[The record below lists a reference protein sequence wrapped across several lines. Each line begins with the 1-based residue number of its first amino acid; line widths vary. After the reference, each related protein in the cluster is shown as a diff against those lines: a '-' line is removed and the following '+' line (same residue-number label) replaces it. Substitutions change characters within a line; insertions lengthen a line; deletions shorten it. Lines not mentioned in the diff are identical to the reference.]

1 MIGLRSRQAPYYQYS
16 TLDAECARDAA
27 RRKAAEWFSL
37 SFDSIFFAGDRG
49 HPERNRLSGGTREA
63 PADSV
68 FVREIP
74 RPARENPAS
83 GMTPER
89 TEFESGLRRTLVE
102 FWEAEDHT
110 YDKGSNIFRESSL
123 AKRTSTSVVK
133 TSSPKPDGPGCRV
146 ALIGFGIVGRS
157 VAKILCE
164 GQSSSLRLT
173 CICNRNVERKK
184 QAWVPSDVTWTDDVQ
199 SVLQSDADVVI
210 ELIGGLTPAEQIVR
224 GALEAGKSVVTANKQ
239 LIARHGT
246 ELLQL
251 AASKGCQLE
260 FGASVAG
267 GVPVLPA
274 LRTGLCGDRLH
285 GIAGILNGT
294 CNYILSRIESARIP
308 FSEALE
314 EAQAR
319 GYAEADASED
329 LDGGDARAK
338 LTILALAGL
347 HTQVAPES
355 IRARTIR
362 TLDAID
368 FDYAAQL
375 GCTIRQISR
384 ADLKG
389 DTLFAEVGPC
399 LVASDSPFG
408 RVQRNLNLVLT
419 SGQYGGDMAFLGA
432 GAGGD
437 PTAVAVVSDVMFVA
451 QRLRAEKQAAAS
463 TMAAAQISSPT
474 ISSDFETPWY
484 LRFFVRDQPGIVA
497 RLAQILARHHL
508 NIDSLLQKPGFE
520 KSSLPFVI
528 TLEPCRDSQLHPAL
542 EEMSGLEFTLRP
554 CLCLPILK

>member
-1 MIGLRSRQAPYYQYS
+1 MP
-16 TLDAECARDAA
+16 
-27 RRKAAEWFSL
+27 K
-37 SFDSIFFAGDRG
+37 
-49 HPERNRLSGGTREA
+49 PESKT
-63 PADSV
+63 
-68 FVREIP
+68 
-74 RPARENPAS
+74 
-83 GMTPER
+83 
-89 TEFESGLRRTLVE
+89 
-102 FWEAEDHT
+102 
-110 YDKGSNIFRESSL
+110 
-123 AKRTSTSVVK
+123 RTSHGSRRAPT
-133 TSSPKPDGPGCRV
+133 RV
-146 ALIGFGIVGRS
+146 ALIGFGIVGRA

-164 GQSSSLRLT
+164 NPSGLLQLT
-173 CICNRNVERKK
+173 HICNRNVEKKK
-184 QAWVPSDVTWTDDVQ
+184 QAWVPGDVIWTDHIDA
-199 SVLQSDADVVI
+199 VLKSDADIII
-210 ELIGGLTPAEQIVR
+210 ELIGGLNPAEQIVR
-224 GALEAGKSVVTANKQ
+224 RALESGKNVVTANKQ
-239 LIARHGT
+239 LIARHGPD
-246 ELLQL
+246 LLQL
-251 AASKGCQLE
+251 AARHGCHLE

-274 LRTGLCGDRLH
+274 LRTGLSGDRLH

-338 LTILALAGL
+338 LAILALAGL

-362 TLDAID
+362 TVDAVD

-375 GCTIRQISR
+375 DCTLRQISR
-384 ADLKG
+384 TELKG

-399 LVASDSPFG
+399 LVPGDSPFG

-437 PTAVAVVSDVMFVA
+437 PTAVAVVSDLMFLA
-451 QRLRAEKQAAAS
+451 QSAAS
-463 TMAAAQISSPT
+463 GKADAATPVTAPEV
-474 ISSDFETPWY
+474 SSDFETAWY

-497 RLAQILARHHL
+497 RLAEILAAHHL

-520 KSSLPFVI
+520 KTSLPFVI

-542 EEMSGLEFTLRP
+542 EEMSGLDFALRP
-554 CLCLPILK
+554 CLCLPILR

>member
-1 MIGLRSRQAPYYQYS
+1 
-16 TLDAECARDAA
+16 
-27 RRKAAEWFSL
+27 
-37 SFDSIFFAGDRG
+37 
-49 HPERNRLSGGTREA
+49 
-63 PADSV
+63 
-68 FVREIP
+68 
-74 RPARENPAS
+74 
-83 GMTPER
+83 
-89 TEFESGLRRTLVE
+89 
-102 FWEAEDHT
+102 
-110 YDKGSNIFRESSL
+110 
-123 AKRTSTSVVK
+123 
-133 TSSPKPDGPGCRV
+133 
-146 ALIGFGIVGRS
+146 
-157 VAKILCE
+157 
-164 GQSSSLRLT
+164 
-173 CICNRNVERKK
+173 VERKK
-184 QAWVPSDVTWTDDVQ
+184 QPWVPGDVIWTDDVQ
-199 SVLQSDADVVI
+199 SVLNSNVEIVI
-210 ELIGGLTPAEQIVR
+210 ELIGGLNPAGQIVR
-224 GALEAGKSVVTANKQ
+224 SALGAGKSVVTANKQ
-239 LIARHGT
+239 LIARHGP

-251 AASKGCQLE
+251 ASSKGCQIE

-294 CNYILSRIESARIP
+294 CNYILSRIENARIP

-338 LTILALAGL
+338 LAILALAGL

-362 TLDAID
+362 SVDAVD
-368 FDYAAQL
+368 FDYAAEL

-389 DTLFAEVGPC
+389 DTLFADVGPC
-399 LVASDSPFG
+399 VVPTDSPFG

-437 PTAVAVVSDVMFVA
+437 PTAVAVVSDLMFVA
-451 QRLRAEKQAAAS
+451 QSLSGGGGKKDVASYVSTAAIS
-463 TMAAAQISSPT
+463 TPT

-497 RLAQILARHHL
+497 RLAQILATHHL
-508 NIDSLLQKPGFE
+508 NIDSLLQKPGCD
-520 KSSLPFVI
+520 KASLPFVI
-528 TLEPCRDSQLHPAL
+528 TLEPCRDSLLHPAV
-542 EEMSGLEFTLRP
+542 EEMSGLDFAIRP
-554 CLCLPILK
+554 CLCLPILR

>member
-1 MIGLRSRQAPYYQYS
+1 MIRNS
-16 TLDAECARDAA
+16 TFPVRDPLP
-27 RRKAAEWFSL
+27 KQT
-37 SFDSIFFAGDRG
+37 IKPAGTTAM
-49 HPERNRLSGGTREA
+49 SK
-63 PADSV
+63 
-68 FVREIP
+68 
-74 RPARENPAS
+74 NPAHKK
-83 GMTPER
+83 
-89 TEFESGLRRTLVE
+89 
-102 FWEAEDHT
+102 AEQ
-110 YDKGSNIFRESSL
+110 
-123 AKRTSTSVVK
+123 TSA
-133 TSSPKPDGPGCRV
+133 CRV
-146 ALIGFGIVGRS
+146 ALIGLGTVGRP
-157 VAKILCE
+157 VAKILWE
-164 GQSSSLRLT
+164 MHDSSLRLT
-173 CICNRNVERKK
+173 NICNRNIEKKK
-184 QAWVPSDVTWTDDVQ
+184 QAWAQSKVPSDVIWTGDVE
-199 SVLQSDADVVI
+199 SVLNSDVDIII
-210 ELIGGLTPAEQIVR
+210 ELIGGLDPAGKIVR
-224 GALEAGKSVVTANKQ
+224 RALESGKSVVTANKQ
-239 LIARHGT
+239 LIARHGP

-251 AASKGCQLE
+251 ASRKGCQLE

-294 CNYILSRIESARIP
+294 CNYILSRIETARIP

-338 LTILALAGL
+338 LAILALAGL

-355 IRARTIR
+355 VRARTIR
-362 TLDAID
+362 AVDAVD
-368 FDYAAQL
+368 FDYAAEL

-384 ADLKG
+384 ADLKD
-389 DTLFAEVGPC
+389 DTLFADVGPC
-399 LVASDSPFG
+399 LVATDSPFG

-437 PTAVAVVSDVMFVA
+437 PTAVAVVSDVMSVA
-451 QRLRAEKQAAAS
+451 QNLSARPDKKRVAGNVSAS
-463 TMAAAQISSPT
+463 AISTPP

-497 RLAQILARHHL
+497 RLAQIMAAHHL

-528 TLEPCRDSQLHPAL
+528 TLEPCHDSLLHPAL
-542 EEMSGLEFTLRP
+542 QEMSGLDFSIRP
-554 CLCLPILK
+554 CLCLPILR